1 MMLKNGLK
9 IVEIMIT
16 SKSLL
21 FELKKAKEWWNNM
34 TKEMQA
40 NFPHYNPTDT
50 EVLAWYSDP
59 AEYSLPPNII

>member
-1 MMLKNGLK
+1 
-9 IVEIMIT
+9 MIT